1 MVSQHFFFVP
11 LCRKSLVNNERFH
24 TCCYFAWSL
33 LHRIAPV
40 RSCLISNIWS
50 TFIYDCWFCAYFLSI
65 TFFAHSV
72 LLDVVFPGP
81 AVTCPSEVAHVHSF
95 CITTHLSEATL
106 PRTTLQSQFCTC
118 RIAPSL
124 SQTSQSLY
132 SCFHLVSNQDKLNL
146 IKFKLHSLS
155 FYLVEL
161 VHVGWLRDGALFM
174 PVTF

>member
-1 MVSQHFFFVP
+1 MIVTITIKFGFPAFFFVP

-81 AVTCPSEVAHVHSF
+81 AVTCPSEVAHLTFIPSVLLPTSWRRPSHAPPSKVNSVH
-95 CITTHLSEATL
+95 A
-106 PRTTLQSQFCTC
+106 
-118 RIAPSL
+118 
-124 SQTSQSLY
+124 
-132 SCFHLVSNQDKLNL
+132 
-146 IKFKLHSLS
+146 
-155 FYLVEL
+155 
-161 VHVGWLRDGALFM
+161 G
-174 PVTF
+174 